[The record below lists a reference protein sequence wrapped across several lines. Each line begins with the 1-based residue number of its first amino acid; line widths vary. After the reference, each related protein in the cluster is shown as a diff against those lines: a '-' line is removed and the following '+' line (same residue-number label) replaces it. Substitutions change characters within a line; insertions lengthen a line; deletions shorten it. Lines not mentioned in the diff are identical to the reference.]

1 MKFEELSGIWNS
13 ADLAL
18 DKSIQINKELVKNIG
33 ISKVRSGLYEIK
45 LTAVIGIIAGI
56 FFSIFLSGFFFN
68 HVLDFKFSFPAFILL
83 VIILFSLIIE
93 MYKLILI
100 YTLDS
105 KSPVTEARKKLMRL
119 KKLEILDTYSL
130 CIIIPLFSAPFMIV
144 IAKAFLHLNLYAFN
158 TNWLIYFT
166 AGSIV
171 IALILVFFLRKY
183 PGKNLAKS
191 IAFLNELKEDD
202 DRV

>member
-68 HVLDFKFSFPAFILL
+68 HILDFKFSFPAFILL

>member
-33 ISKVRSGLYEIK
+33 ISKVRSGLYAIK